1 MGCCATD
8 ATVES
13 STSSVIVDAFTLVG
27 TILLSVTSLEA
38 SLGGCIL
45 LHESKLF

>member
-13 STSSVIVDAFTLVG
+13 STSSGMVGAFTLVG
-27 TILLSVTSLEA
+27 AVLLLVTSLEA
-38 SLGGCIL
+38 SLGGRIL
-45 LHESKLF
+45 FLKSKLL